1 MNNVLI
7 AEDDLIIAEFLEE
20 TLTNAGFKVCGIA
33 SSVAEAL
40 ELGERHRPDLGVVD
54 LFLANGEYGTEIAA
68 AMRRHGEFGV
78 LYATGDPDHPLLNRA
93 EGEGCITK
101 PYSASS
107 VVSALRIV
115 GARLSDRLTS
125 TLPRGFKLLAS
136 SLPPLRGAGD
146 YEGTDNENAP
156 PAQNDCTNITLHV
169 RDAGGRHLAPHV
181 DVEPLGYCSKALLDR
196 GIV

>member
-1 MNNVLI
+1 M
-7 AEDDLIIAEFLEE
+7 IAEFLEE
-20 TLTNAGFKVCGIA
+20 ALTDAGFKVCGIA

-40 ELGERHRPDLGVVD
+40 ELGERHRPDLGVID

-78 LYATGDPDHPLLNRA
+78 LYATGDPDHPLLSRA

-107 VVSALRIV
+107 VVSALRII
-115 GARLSDRLTS
+115 GERLSNRPIS

-136 SLPPLRGAGD
+136 SSPPLRSAGD
-146 YEGTDNENAP
+146 YEGADNEIAP
-156 PAQNDCTNITLHV
+156 VDQNDCTNTTLHV
-169 RDAGGRHLAPHV
+169 RRAGGRHLAGRIHI
-181 DVEPLGYCSKALLDR
+181 EPLGYWSRALLAR